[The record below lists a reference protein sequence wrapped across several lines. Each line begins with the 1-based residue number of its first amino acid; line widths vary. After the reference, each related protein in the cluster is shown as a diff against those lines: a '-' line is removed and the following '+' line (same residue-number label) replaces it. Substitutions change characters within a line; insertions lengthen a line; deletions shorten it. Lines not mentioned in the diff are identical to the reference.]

1 MTRLS
6 HSVLQPEVDDSSL
19 QWCEGKMIPFSV
31 VSVIVCGLFEWKQIC
46 ADFALFIYIYTCTCN
61 VLPLEI

>member
-1 MTRLS
+1 
-6 HSVLQPEVDDSSL
+6 
-19 QWCEGKMIPFSV
+19 MIPFSV
-31 VSVIVCGLFEWKQIC
+31 VSVIVRGLFEWKQIC